1 MIGKYRIDIQTSE
14 GMSDEIICQT
24 KSYDSIEAGQEA
36 LRKHQNAIEK
46 HERDLELARDDMI
59 ENEAN
64 EAREAELSVK
74 EDKELKI

>member
-14 GMSDEIICQT
+14 GMSDTIICQT
-24 KSYDSIEAGQEA
+24 KSYDSIEASEEA

-46 HERDLELARDDMI
+46 HERDLELERDEII

-64 EAREAELSVK
+64 ETREAELSAK